1 MSSSTQAT
9 QAFDSIGIV
18 AKVHG
23 LRGEIGIRT
32 DLPFPDQAEKL
43 TRLYIAGDQ
52 GMMQPYRVT
61 SSRMSNLGNKQLFF
75 VILETVADRNTAST
89 LMGRDVYADK
99 GSLDFF
105 EEDDD
110 DVVGYTVLA
119 LDGSK
124 LGEVV
129 EVIDNPAHPILLVRL
144 KGKGSVLIPFVDA
157 YIEEIDDEK
166 STITVSDI
174 DELLEL

>member
-9 QAFDSIGIV
+9 QAFDLLGIV

-32 DLPFPDQAEKL
+32 DLPFPDQAIKL
-43 TRLYIAGDQ
+43 TRLYLAGDQ
-52 GMMQPYRVT
+52 GMMQPYRVAT
-61 SSRMSNLGNKQLFF
+61 SRMSVQGNKQLFF
-75 VILETVADRNTAST
+75 VILETVADRNRAST
-89 LMGRDVYADK
+89 LMGREVYADK
-99 GSLDFF
+99 GLIDFF

-119 LDGSK
+119 LDGSRV
-124 LGEVV
+124 GEVV
-129 EVIDNPAHPILLVRL
+129 EVIDNPAHPILLVSL
-144 KGKGSVLIPFVDA
+144 NGSGSVLIPFVDA
-157 YIEEIDDEK
+157 YIEEIDDDN

-174 DELLEL
+174 DELMEL